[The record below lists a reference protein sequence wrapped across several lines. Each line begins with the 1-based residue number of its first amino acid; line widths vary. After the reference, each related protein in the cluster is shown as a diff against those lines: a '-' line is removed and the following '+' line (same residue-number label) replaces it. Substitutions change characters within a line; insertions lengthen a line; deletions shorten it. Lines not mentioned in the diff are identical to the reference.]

1 LGKVI
6 TISEIT
12 EFPDTFEST
21 AVGQETVLIEGG
33 EAVAETRIHPAEA
46 NDVEGFQKYVI
57 KHNQK
62 YAIEGKV
69 WNREFREILRT
80 VSISVY
86 KKTGLNFAVTIG
98 NSKGNFARAAFKR
111 LNNQTSVKCS
121 PVEIDLILAVERII
135 QSNSGIL
142 INSGWFSSLNLPNL
156 NNALL
161 QGDDVNRGADWQRFK
176 DTQGAS
182 LSNVEL
188 IVYDDDFPNGYI
200 IISLSKRGFLYCK
213 KNLSNSKY
221 LELTERILRIIYP

>member
-1 LGKVI
+1 MGKVI
-6 TISEIT
+6 TLSKIT

-33 EAVAETRIHPAEA
+33 EAVAETRIYPAEV
-46 NDVEGFQKYVI
+46 NDVENFQKYII

-69 WNREFREILRT
+69 WNKEFREILRI
-80 VSISVY
+80 VNISVY
-86 KKTGLNFAVTIG
+86 KKTGFDFAVTIG

-111 LNNQTSVKCS
+111 LNKQTSVKCS

-135 QSNSGIL
+135 QSNSGIQ

-161 QGDDVNRGADWQRFK
+161 QGDDVNRSSDWQRFK
-176 DTQGAS
+176 QTQGAS

-188 IVYDDDFPNGYI
+188 IVYDTDFPNGYI
-200 IISLSKRGFLYCK
+200 LISLSKRGFLYCK
-213 KNLSNSKY
+213 KNLTNNKY
-221 LELTERILRIIYP
+221 LELTEKIIRIVYP